1 MFRKVLRLAIE
12 RGTACDGELVRELNI
27 SPELLRLVLEE
38 LVRRGYLRALA
49 PGCSAG
55 CGCCP
60 LRAACLYRGGPRAW
74 LITVKGDT
82 LLAKRRQ
89 PRADGRGADFPR

>member
-1 MFRKVLRLAIE
+1 MFRKVLRLTIE
-12 RGTACDGELVRELNI
+12 RGTSRSDDLARDLNI

-38 LVRRGYLRALA
+38 LVRRDYLRALV

-60 LRAACLYRGGPRAW
+60 LRTACLYRSRPRVW
-74 LITVKGDT
+74 MLTGKSDM
-82 LLAKRRQ
+82 LLAKSDVSARTSEL
-89 PRADGRGADFPR
+89 